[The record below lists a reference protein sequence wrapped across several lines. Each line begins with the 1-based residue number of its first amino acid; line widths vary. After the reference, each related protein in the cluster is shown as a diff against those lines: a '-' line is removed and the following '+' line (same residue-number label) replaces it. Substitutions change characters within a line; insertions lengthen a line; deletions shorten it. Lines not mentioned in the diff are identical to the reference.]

1 ALKNETLHWN
11 IFINLAKATGM
22 RKCELLALE
31 RHHIDLHNMLINIEQ
46 ALTLSGNTVEIKQ
59 PKFNS
64 KRIISIPPSLVK
76 TLKNYKEISKENK
89 SILKID
95 NNKNWVFFNN
105 KRHHFHPSYATT
117 RWTRFL
123 KRLNKKLQK
132 EERKL
137 IKVIRLHDLRHT
149 SATILISNNIH
160 PKVISERIGHKKT
173 STTMDLYGQALPA
186 ADKVASDKLNQ
197 LFDNDA

>member
-11 IFINLAKATGM
+11 IFVNLAIATGM
-22 RKCELLALE
+22 RRGELLALE
-31 RHHIDLHNMLINIEQ
+31 WHHIDLHNMLINIEQ

-95 NNKNWVFFNN
+95 NNKNRECSNN
-105 KRHHFHPSYATT
+105 KEHNYHPSYTT
-117 RWTRFL
+117 T
-123 KRLNKKLQK
+123 K
-132 EERKL
+132 
-137 IKVIRLHDLRHT
+137 
-149 SATILISNNIH
+149 
-160 PKVISERIGHKKT
+160 
-173 STTMDLYGQALPA
+173 
-186 ADKVASDKLNQ
+186 
-197 LFDNDA
+197 